1 MIFYGRVKLKLKIQL
16 TKEPKKDKKKWG
28 SKLKNNKEKGWFEKN
43 NQMKK
48 VLKKII
54 TIKEHKG
61 QKQKKTVVK
70 KNNKQIAT

>member
-1 MIFYGRVKLKLKIQL
+1 LIFYGRMKLKLKIQL

-54 TIKEHKG
+54 TIKERKG
-61 QKQKKTVVK
+61 QKQKK
-70 KNNKQIAT
+70 NNC

>member
-1 MIFYGRVKLKLKIQL
+1 
-16 TKEPKKDKKKWG
+16 
-28 SKLKNNKEKGWFEKN
+28 LKNNKEKGWFEKN

-61 QKQKKTVVK
+61 QKQKK
-70 KNNKQIAT
+70 NSC